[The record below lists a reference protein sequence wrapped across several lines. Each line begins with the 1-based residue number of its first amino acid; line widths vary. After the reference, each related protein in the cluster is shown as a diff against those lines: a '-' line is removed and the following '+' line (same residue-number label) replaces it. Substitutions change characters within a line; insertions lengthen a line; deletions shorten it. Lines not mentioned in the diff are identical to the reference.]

1 MKKILLF
8 ILFFIVYS
16 PSFSQDAATIYKMT
30 VNSTVTIETED
41 GLGSGFFVAENIIA
55 TNYHVIKGSSL
66 AFCRTNNSPTKY
78 QIIGYVAINMA
89 VDLVLLQVAGLNRP
103 AIKIA
108 TTQVVPGQHVF
119 VIGSPKGL
127 EASISDGIV
136 SGLRDFDGYKLI
148 QITAPISPGSSGGPV
163 LNTNGELV
171 GISVLQYVEGQNLN
185 FAIPK
190 SGLEELLIFR
200 KGYSSPLAD
209 LLPQVK
215 PKSNESYQVSNYG
228 LSLIEAKQNIDNLL
242 ASANGSSQSKNFL
255 FKMKIYGA
263 IAKEKSLYNKYPK
276 ANVEA
281 FEALKKYLELDPRE
295 NQIKADKYD
304 GVNGI
309 YNTFFD
315 KGVEFYKTQ
324 NWQEAYYEFQQM
336 AAMGDLLIARKWSTS
351 PFDTTSYLYAAATAQ
366 NAKLEPEAVQY
377 YSKLADIKVSGKD
390 YEGVYEYLTKYYLNN
405 PNDEQFKKYIGLAKE
420 VYPTNNLWKDI
431 EFEYTKKNT
440 NLASFVSKFD
450 AEDAANTLTS
460 EAYFDYGNYFANDEK
475 IKDLPEDQRAQ
486 YNKKAQYAFEK
497 AYQKDT
503 TNGIAAYNAGVTAYT
518 NWETV
523 AQAARDIKGITADVK
538 VKKTV
543 ANKQAFEAADQS
555 IAWLEKAHRSL
566 LGKAHRSNLEKGL
579 LNKSV
584 DLLYNVFEYKRDM
597 SRGINPKDYDAYDAK
612 LNYYNGLHA
621 KY

>member
-1 MKKILLF
+1 MTKFAIAFSFLLVTGAVVQAQDLKKAKNAYTLAMLKPEA
-8 ILFFIVYS
+8 LEDAKVEVDKLMTDAKMSKLAESYMLKMQVYS
-16 PSFSQDAATIYKMT
+16 
-30 VNSTVTIETED
+30 
-41 GLGSGFFVAENIIA
+41 
-55 TNYHVIKGSSL
+55 
-66 AFCRTNNSPTKY
+66 
-78 QIIGYVAINMA
+78 
-89 VDLVLLQVAGLNRP
+89 
-103 AIKIA
+103 KIA
-108 TTQVVPGQHVF
+108 AN
-119 VIGSPKGL
+119 
-127 EASISDGIV
+127 EA
-136 SGLRDFDGYKLI
+136 
-148 QITAPISPGSSGGPV
+148 
-163 LNTNGELV
+163 
-171 GISVLQYVEGQNLN
+171 
-185 FAIPK
+185 
-190 SGLEELLIFR
+190 
-200 KGYSSPLAD
+200 
-209 LLPQVK
+209 
-215 PKSNESYQVSNYG
+215 
-228 LSLIEAKQNIDNLL
+228 LL
-242 ASANGSSQSKNFL
+242 A
-255 FKMKIYGA
+255 
-263 IAKEKSLYNKYPK
+263 KYPTSDID
-276 ANVEA
+276 AYT
-281 FEALKKYLELDPRE
+281 ALKKYLELEPNE
-295 NQIKADKYD
+295 EKLKADRFD
-304 GVNGI
+304 GINNV
-309 YNTFFD
+309 YNAFFQQGVKLYKAEQWEKAFD
-315 KGVEFYKTQ
+315 KFK
-324 NWQEAYYEFQQM
+324 NM
-336 AAMGDLLIARKWSTS
+336 AAMGDLLISRKWSTS

-440 NLASFVSKFD
+440 NLASFISKFD